1 MKIMTQ
7 HITQPQ
13 QSKHALIEE
22 AFIVL
27 LDHLGPEKTLQL
39 WHLFFPPQEEYA
51 KTRRKLFAG
60 MDATDMDREIRKFN
74 RE

>member
-39 WHLFFPPQEEYA
+39 WHLFFPPQEEYV

>member
-13 QSKHALIEE
+13 QAKHALIEE

-27 LDHLGPEKTLQL
+27 LEHLGPEKTVQL
-39 WHLFFPPQEEYA
+39 WHLFFPPQEEYV

-60 MDATDMDREIRKFN
+60 MDAADMDREIRKFN
-74 RE
+74 HE